1 MKLNLEDG
9 EKLIHFARDN
19 IEHFLTKQKKI
30 DVPQDIKDK
39 FSEKG
44 GAFVTL
50 NTYSMKNGNPLRGCI
65 GYILPVFPL
74 WETVHKVSLSSAVDD
89 PRFSR
94 VKFDE
99 MDDITIEISILSVP
113 EKIIVT
119 DPQEY
124 LNKIV
129 VGRDGLIVT
138 REAHRGLLLPQVPIE
153 HNRNWDVLTF
163 LQHTCQKAWLGADAW
178 KDLKDTTVESFTA
191 TIFEEISPRG
201 AVREKAIGE

>member
-9 EKLIHFARDN
+9 VKLIHFAREN
-19 IEHFLTKQKKI
+19 IEHFLTKRKKL
-30 DVPQDIKDK
+30 DAPKDIKEK
-39 FSEKG
+39 FSDKG

-50 NTYSMKNGNPLRGCI
+50 NTHSIKNGNPLRGYI
-65 GYILPVFPL
+65 GYILPRYPL
-74 WETVHKVSLSSAVDD
+74 WETVHKVSISSAVDD
-89 PRFSR
+89 PRFSS
-94 VKFDE
+94 VKLDE

-124 LNKIV
+124 LKKIV
-129 VGRDGLIVT
+129 IGRDGLIIS
-138 REAHRGLLLPQVPIE
+138 RGAHRGLLLPQVPVE

-163 LQHTCQKAWLGADAW
+163 LQQTCQKAWLGADAW
-178 KDLKDTTVESFTA
+178 KDLKDATVESFTA

-201 AVREKAIGE
+201 PIREKAIGE